1 VGRVEEAYRMTDT
14 DTEPTNRAE
23 PGEAP
28 EPEASARDETRSQDD
43 SGDAGRIVELTAEVE
58 RLRSELEIIRAEGQA
73 PPSPRDVLL
82 RISMWLITV
91 SMVLLL
97 GWLFGAD
104 SRPMAALI
112 FVIVIGVVTVAM
124 VLLTKGK

>member
-14 DTEPTNRAE
+14 DTERTHRAE
-23 PGEAP
+23 PGDVP
-28 EPEASARDETRSQDD
+28 EPEASARDETRNQDD
-43 SGDAGRIVELTAEVE
+43 SGDAARVAELTAEVE
-58 RLRSELEIIRAEGQA
+58 RLKSELEIIRAEGQA
-73 PPSPRDVLL
+73 PPSPQDVLL

>member
-1 VGRVEEAYRMTDT
+1 MTET
-14 DTEPTNRAE
+14 DTERTNRAE
-23 PGEAP
+23 PGDAL
-28 EPEASARDETRSQDD
+28 EPESSARDEARTQDD
-43 SGDAGRIVELTAEVE
+43 GGDAARVLELTAEVE

>member
-1 VGRVEEAYRMTDT
+1 M
-14 DTEPTNRAE
+14 P
-23 PGEAP
+23 P
-28 EPEASARDETRSQDD
+28 
-43 SGDAGRIVELTAEVE
+43 IILELTAEVE
-58 RLRSELEIIRAEGQA
+58 RLKGELEIRRAEGQA
-73 PPSPRDVLL
+73 PPSPQDVLL
-82 RISMWLITV
+82 RISMWLVTV
-91 SMVLLL
+91 SIVLLL

>member
-1 VGRVEEAYRMTDT
+1 M
-14 DTEPTNRAE
+14 
-23 PGEAP
+23 
-28 EPEASARDETRSQDD
+28 
-43 SGDAGRIVELTAEVE
+43 
-58 RLRSELEIIRAEGQA
+58 
-73 PPSPRDVLL
+73 LL

>member
-1 VGRVEEAYRMTDT
+1 MTDT
-14 DTEPTNRAE
+14 DTDRTNRADEGDTDE
-23 PGEAP
+23 PDAP
-28 EPEASARDETRSQDD
+28 VRDGTRPQNDD
-43 SGDAGRIVELTAEVE
+43 EDSTRVAELTAEVE

-73 PPSPRDVLL
+73 PPSQQDVLL

-91 SMVLLL
+91 SIVLLL

>member
-1 VGRVEEAYRMTDT
+1 MTDT
-14 DTEPTNRAE
+14 DTERKNRAE
-23 PGEAP
+23 PGDDA
-28 EPEASARDETRSQDD
+28 EPEAPVRAKTQSPGDD
-43 SGDAGRIVELTAEVE
+43 GDAASVVELTAEVE
-58 RLRSELEIIRAEGQA
+58 RLKGELEIMRAEGQA
-73 PPSPRDVLL
+73 PPGPGDVLL

-97 GWLFGAD
+97 GWLFDAD

>member
-1 VGRVEEAYRMTDT
+1 MADTDT
-14 DTEPTNRAE
+14 DRTNRADQGDT
-23 PGEAP
+23 GESDAP
-28 EPEASARDETRSQDD
+28 RDETRSRD
-43 SGDAGRIVELTAEVE
+43 GDEDAATVAELTAEVE
-58 RLRSELEIIRAEGQA
+58 RLKSELEIIRAEGQS
-73 PPSPRDVLL
+73 PPSQQDVLL

-91 SMVLLL
+91 SIVLLL

>member
-1 VGRVEEAYRMTDT
+1 MTDT
-14 DTEPTNRAE
+14 DTERTNRAE
-23 PGEAP
+23 QSDAAESEAP
-28 EPEASARDETRSQDD
+28 DRDEMRSQ
-43 SGDAGRIVELTAEVE
+43 GDGGDEGKVAELTAEVE

-73 PPSPRDVLL
+73 PPSQQDVLL

-91 SMVLLL
+91 SIVLFL

>member
-1 VGRVEEAYRMTDT
+1 MTEAETERTHRVGPVDT
-14 DTEPTNRAE
+14 ADPQEPDADD
-23 PGEAP
+23 P
-28 EPEASARDETRSQDD
+28 EPRDDG
-43 SGDAGRIVELTAEVE
+43 GDAARVAELTAEVE
-58 RLRSELEIIRAEGQA
+58 RLKGELDVMRAEGQA

-82 RISMWLITV
+82 RISMWLVTV

-97 GWLFGAD
+97 GWMFGAD

>member
-1 VGRVEEAYRMTDT
+1 MTETETERTSRLEPVDAAEPEHADGDRPEPRVEGGDT
-14 DTEPTNRAE
+14 A
-23 PGEAP
+23 
-28 EPEASARDETRSQDD
+28 
-43 SGDAGRIVELTAEVE
+43 RIVELTAEVE
-58 RLRSELEIIRAEGQA
+58 RLKGELEIMRAEGQA

-91 SMVLLL
+91 SIVLLL

>member
-1 VGRVEEAYRMTDT
+1 MTDI
-14 DTEPTNRAE
+14 DAERTNRGK
-23 PGEAP
+23 PGDAAP
-28 EPEASARDETRSQDD
+28 PEALDWDEARSQGGD
-43 SGDAGRIVELTAEVE
+43 GDAARSQGDDAARVAELTAEVE
-58 RLRSELEIIRAEGQA
+58 RLRAELDVIRAEGQA
-73 PPSPRDVLL
+73 PPSPQDVLL